1 MTTKPAPSRATK
13 PAVRQTRRSTPQS
26 QRVADYAA
34 RNNLRPVSWY
44 VPVGLHAALQQLTH
58 KAKAASGAAEAT
70 SLQAVVTAA
79 CAKAYGLGPKGGTPP
94 LAAPTNTALEP
105 HKRFTWYAP
114 YELQKDMRLVAA
126 NIESSMQQLVTSAVV
141 DYLKDQPEI
150 AALRIPTGVPPF
162 MRAPDV
168 GSADF
173 SDFVPPAPRVKSK
186 ARG

>member
-1 MTTKPAPSRATK
+1 MTTKQAPSRATQ
-13 PAVRQTRRSTPQS
+13 PTVRQTRRSTPQS
-26 QRVADYAA
+26 QRVADYAI

-44 VPVGLHAALQQLTH
+44 VPANMHAALHQLLD
-58 KAKAASGAAEAT
+58 KAKAASGAPEAT

-79 CAKAYGLGPKGGTPP
+79 CAKAYGLGPKGGVPP
-94 LAAPTNTALEP
+94 LAAPTNTKLEP

-114 YELQKDMRLVAA
+114 YDLQKDMRLVAA
-126 NIESSMQQLVTSAVV
+126 GIESSMQQLITSAVV

-162 MRAPDV
+162 MRAPDA

-173 SDFVPPAPRVKSK
+173 SDFLPPQTRAKSK